1 MGYTSLLTR
10 RYIIREVVWML
21 EVLPTI
27 ALWLLYGVAGMFFT
41 LAAIIS
47 AGAIIYPFYM
57 IWKGIKENLL

>member
-1 MGYTSLLTR
+1 M
-10 RYIIREVVWML
+10 IDI
-21 EVLPTI
+21 LPTI

-41 LAAIIS
+41 LAAIVS